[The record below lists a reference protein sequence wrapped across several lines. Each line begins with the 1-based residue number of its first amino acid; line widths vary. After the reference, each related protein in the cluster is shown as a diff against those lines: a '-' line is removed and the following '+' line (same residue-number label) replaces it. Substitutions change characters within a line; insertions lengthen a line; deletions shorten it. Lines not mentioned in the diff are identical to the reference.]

1 MESLHVGCRLTRCG
15 FGVLALLAW
24 PAAAHAHLASTGF
37 GPFYDGLTHL
47 ILSPDDLL
55 GIAAMALLAGSL
67 SARHGR
73 WVLFA
78 LPVAWLLGGGFGL
91 ALSQEMHLDAWN
103 AASILIIG
111 ALMAANWR
119 MPLPL
124 VAGLALALGGLHG
137 FLNGSGLGTSTNAL
151 LALAGI
157 ACGCF
162 VLVALVAACAVKLHA
177 TRARVVVRVAGSW
190 IAAIGLLMLGWA
202 IRTSV
207 APAGLP

>member
-1 MESLHVGCRLTRCG
+1 MESHHLSARITRSG
-15 FGVLALLAW
+15 LAFFALLAW

-73 WVLFA
+73 WVLFV
-78 LPVAWLLGGGFGL
+78 LPVTWLLGGGFGL
-91 ALSQEMHLDAWN
+91 ALRQEIHLDAWN

-111 ALMAANWR
+111 ALVAANWR
-119 MPLPL
+119 LPLPL

-177 TRARVVVRVAGSW
+177 TRARIVVRVTGSW

-202 IRTSV
+202 FRAGV
-207 APAGLP
+207 APDGLP